1 MCCPLILATSLALF
15 GFVASFV
22 SLAAMVSQNGGQ
34 FGPDTRVGWPNRVES
49 LPLLRLADD
58 RDERGCLRR
67 ATFHANE
74 ARERTNASATA
85 GYRAAAETP

>member
-34 FGPDTRVGWPNRVES
+34 WARYAGGVAEPGRKSSSTAVG
-49 LPLLRLADD
+49 
-58 RDERGCLRR
+58 
-67 ATFHANE
+67 
-74 ARERTNASATA
+74 
-85 GYRAAAETP
+85 